1 MSALA
6 MRGGVMA
13 LVLALSGWCVAAPA
27 AGDER
32 AQLAAQRQQIETRA
46 EQALA
51 ACSARF
57 DVVGCQD
64 AARRERSAALAPLQ
78 RREAE
83 LADLERKDRSEQQQL
98 RVRDKQRDAA
108 LLDAQQQMAPPM
120 APTAAASAST
130 AARPAARAKRPDPE
144 AAERERQ
151 QQVQRAAE
159 RAQSQRLRS
168 EEQRRKIEQ
177 RQADRAKKAKDA
189 KSADKAGNA
198 AQGKPQAGLP
208 VPSAAQLAAL
218 RASAPASSAPRP

>member
-1 MSALA
+1 MSALV
-6 MRGGVMA
+6 MRRCMMT
-13 LVLALSGWCVAAPA
+13 LALALPGWCVAALA
-27 AGDER
+27 LGDER
-32 AQLAAQRQQIETRA
+32 AQLAAQRQQIESRA

-51 ACSARF
+51 VCSARF
-57 DVVGCQD
+57 DVTGCQE

-108 LLDAQQQMAPPM
+108 LLDAQQQMAPPV

-130 AARPAARAKRPDPE
+130 TTRPAARAGRPDAA
-144 AAERERQ
+144 AAELARQ
-151 QQVQRAAE
+151 QQAQRAAE
-159 RAQSQRLRS
+159 RAQNQRLRS

-177 RQADRAKKAKDA
+177 RQADRAKSAKDA
-189 KSADKAGNA
+189 DKADNA
-198 AQGKPQAGLP
+198 SQGKPQAGLP